1 MNDGYIAVLDSGV
14 GGLSV
19 LSELTK
25 AFPNERFLYFG
36 DNDKAPYGNR
46 TDHDL
51 WSITLNNIIYVL
63 SFNVK
68 ALVVACNTL
77 SVTILERIR
86 AFVSVPCFGVFP
98 PVERCLVEGD
108 KTLLISTVK
117 TAEKFVRYE
126 NLRVIGLPN
135 LVKDIE
141 NNLFSLNKVNIKR
154 HIPNRNICCETLIL
168 GCTHYNFVKFGIIDH
183 FRPAK
188 ILSGAEFTVKQVEN
202 ILRLRKSLVIPRR
215 FEVLFVGKN
224 SKLNQ
229 IFWEKVVKNI

>member
-19 LSELTK
+19 LDELTK

-36 DNDKAPYGNR
+36 DNDNAPYGDR
-46 TDHDL
+46 TENDL
-51 WSITLNNIIYVL
+51 WSLTLKNIIYIL

-98 PVERCLVEGD
+98 PVERCLINGEN
-108 KTLLISTVK
+108 TLLISTVK
-117 TAEKFVRYE
+117 TAEKFACYK
-126 NLRVIGLPN
+126 NLQVIGLPN

-141 NNLFSLNKVNIKR
+141 NNLFSLNKVDIKR
-154 HIPNRNICCETLIL
+154 HLLNSFNRCETLIL

-183 FRPAK
+183 FRPKK
-188 ILSGAEFTVKQVEN
+188 ILTGEEFTVKQVETK
-202 ILRLRKSLVIPRR
+202 LRLKKSLENNKR
-215 FEVLFVGKN
+215 FNVLFVGKN
-224 SKLNQ
+224 SKINQ
-229 IFWEKVVKNI
+229 IFWKKVVKNI